1 MYRMTKIERVKTG
14 IKGLDELI
22 SGGIPA
28 QSTILLSGVAGS
40 GKTLFAFQFLYNGAV
55 KYKEPG
61 VYISLEEEPE
71 RIIKSVSVTFGW
83 NLNNLI
89 KKKLIS
95 VIKAELYNF
104 DKLKM
109 LIQDE
114 VDRIK
119 AKRLVIDQ
127 STILGLFFEKPLE
140 VRKGIFELSRMLRKL
155 GCTTIL
161 ISELTEGTTGISAF
175 GVEEFIVDGIIILY
189 YLKEGNVF
197 TRALSIR
204 KMRNTDHD
212 TGIHP
217 IRITK
222 DGIIVYPT
230 EQVFK

>member
-1 MYRMTKIERVKTG
+1 MAKLTRVKTG
-14 IKGLDELI
+14 IEGLDELLN
-22 SGGIPA
+22 GGIPA
-28 QSTILLSGVAGS
+28 HSTVLLSGVAGS
-40 GKTLFAFQFLYNGAV
+40 GKTLFAFQFLYNGIV

-71 RIIKSVSVTFGW
+71 RIIESVRNTFGW
-83 NLNNLI
+83 DLE
-89 KKKLIS
+89 KLIRKKMLS
-95 VIKAELYNF
+95 VVKAELYNF

-127 STILGLFFEKPLE
+127 STILALFFERPLE

-155 GCTTIL
+155 GCTTLL
-161 ISELTEGTTGISAF
+161 ISELTEGKKGISAF
-175 GVEEFIVDGIIILY
+175 GVEEFVVDGVIILY
-189 YLKEGNVF
+189 YIKEGNVF

-204 KMRNTDHD
+204 KMRNTAHD

-217 IRITK
+217 VRITK
-222 DGIIVYPT
+222 KGITVYPT
-230 EQVFK
+230 EQVFEQIK